1 MSEKRCPALRVF
13 SGRLRRF
20 ASEGPAR
27 FKWFLASDEFSQ
39 RFNSIPPQL
48 RRRAIQAIAD
58 AEARVHDGLPPPVKA
73 KRMGDGPKCNWK
85 DPALRAKL
93 ARVYA
98 ICGDDHDKAGR
109 MMRITAGAARIAKGR
124 FLGAH
129 ATLPLAQ
136 AA

>member
-1 MSEKRCPALRVF
+1 MSAAAVTALSKRM
-13 SGRLRRF
+13 RRF

-39 RFNSIPPQL
+39 RFNSVPPQL
-48 RRRAIQAIAD
+48 RRRAIQAIAE
-58 AEARVHDGLPPPVKA
+58 AEAMVHDGLPPPVKR

-98 ICGDDHDKAGR
+98 VCGDDHFKAGR
-109 MMRITAGAARIAKGR
+109 MMRITADAARIAKGR

-129 ATLPLAQ
+129 ATVPLAQ

>member
-1 MSEKRCPALRVF
+1 MSEKRCPALTAL

-27 FKWFLASDEFSQ
+27 FKWFLTTDEFSQ
-39 RFNSIPPQL
+39 RFNSIPPHL
-48 RRRAIQAIAD
+48 RRRAIQAITE
-58 AEARVHDGLPPPVKA
+58 AESRAHDGLPPPVKA

-109 MMRITAGAARIAKGR
+109 MMRITSGAARIAKGR

-129 ATLPLAQ
+129 ATVSLAQ

>member
-13 SGRLRRF
+13 SGRLRRH
-20 ASEGPAR
+20 ASEGPKR
-27 FKWFLASDEFSQ
+27 FQWFLASNEFSQ

-98 ICGDDHDKAGR
+98 ICGEDHDKAGR

-124 FLGAH
+124 VLGAH
-129 ATLPLAQ
+129 ATMPMAQ